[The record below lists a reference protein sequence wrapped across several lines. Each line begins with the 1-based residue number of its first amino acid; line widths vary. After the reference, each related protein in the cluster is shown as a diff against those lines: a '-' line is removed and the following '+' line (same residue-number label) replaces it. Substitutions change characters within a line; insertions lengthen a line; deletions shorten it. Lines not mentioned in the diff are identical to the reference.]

1 CVDGTC
7 PSPTTQTCIT
17 IGPGQQICCENSQ
30 IINPTTTSTCRDLV
44 NPRTGISDCPNVA
57 YLCNNAAYY
66 ALMTQQCPRTCNR
79 CPGTATVAPTTTAGE
94 LLIPKKDGQPN

>member
-1 CVDGTC
+1 MLALFELLFVVYFAEAQQYQSCANGGV
-7 PSPTTQTCIT
+7 
-17 IGPGQQICCENSQ
+17 GP
-30 IINPTTTSTCRDLV
+30 CRDLV

-79 CPGTATVAPTTTAGE
+79 CPSTATVAPTTA
-94 LLIPKKDGQPN
+94 